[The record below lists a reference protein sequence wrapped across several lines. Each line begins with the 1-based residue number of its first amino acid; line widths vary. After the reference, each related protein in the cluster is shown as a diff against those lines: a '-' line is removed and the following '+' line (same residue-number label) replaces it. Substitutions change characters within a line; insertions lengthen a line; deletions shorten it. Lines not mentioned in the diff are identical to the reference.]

1 MDINRATIVGRLTRD
16 PEVRTTPTGIN
27 VTSFGVATNFV
38 TTDPSGARKESVEF
52 HNVVAWR
59 KLGEIVAQYL
69 KKGRRVL
76 VEGRLRT
83 SSWQGQDG
91 VKRSRTEIVADNVIM
106 LDARGAGDDSSAVSQ
121 RAPATGENL
130 DEIQVETP
138 TPPPAAAPSA
148 PPPATE
154 EISVEDIPF

>member
-16 PEVRTTPTGIN
+16 PETRTTPSGVN

-38 TTDPSGARKESVEF
+38 WNDASGTKKESVEF

-69 KKGRRVL
+69 KKGSRVL
-76 VEGRLRT
+76 VEGRLAT

-91 VKRSRTEIVADNVIM
+91 IKRNRTEIVAENLIM
-106 LDARGAGDDSSAVSQ
+106 LDSKG
-121 RAPATGENL
+121 APASGGQREEEKVIN
-130 DEIQVETP
+130 VEEV
-138 TPPPAAAPSA
+138 PPPRESPKNE
-148 PPPATE
+148 PATPKTASSE
-154 EISVEDIPF
+154 EISIEDIPF